1 MIAATLLA
9 AAPFEDSPFWNPDL
23 PGSFWSVFGILL
35 AGTAVLTIAFV
46 VWMVIQPDE
55 PEHDTTELV
64 DYDEATFEAIRTEFT
79 DFAAKLEVHDVTF
92 VPLSAP
98 ASLLRRAS
106 AEAD

>member
-1 MIAATLLA
+1 MIVATLLT

-64 DYDEATFEAIRTEFT
+64 DKAVDRERDRARTISRRLDADAGRADTSEP
-79 DFAAKLEVHDVTF
+79 E
-92 VPLSAP
+92 
-98 ASLLRRAS
+98 LR
-106 AEAD
+106 

>member
-1 MIAATLLA
+1 MIVATLLT

-64 DYDEATFEAIRTEFT
+64 DRAVDRDRARTRTISRRLDADTGRADTSEP
-79 DFAAKLEVHDVTF
+79 E
-92 VPLSAP
+92 
-98 ASLLRRAS
+98 LR
-106 AEAD
+106 

>member
-1 MIAATLLA
+1 MIVATLLA

-46 VWMVIQPDE
+46 VWMVIQLDE

-64 DYDEATFEAIRTEFT
+64 DKAVDRERDRARTISRRLDADAGRADTSEP
-79 DFAAKLEVHDVTF
+79 E
-92 VPLSAP
+92 
-98 ASLLRRAS
+98 LR
-106 AEAD
+106 

>member
-9 AAPFEDSPFWNPDL
+9 ATPFEDSPFWNPDL

-64 DYDEATFEAIRTEFT
+64 DRAVGRERDRARIISRRLDADAGRADTSEPE
-79 DFAAKLEVHDVTF
+79 
-92 VPLSAP
+92 
-98 ASLLRRAS
+98 LR
-106 AEAD
+106 